1 MVYRVF
7 ADFTNFTPI
16 VAGRVDDWQASPDE
30 CSFKVKGFTVALQIV
45 EREEDKLVK
54 FTGSIPF
61 NFTLWM
67 QLHEVAPD
75 DTRMRLVL
83 HAELNMMMK
92 MMIGKKLSEG
102 IDQAAEQIANMFNE
116 SPV

>member
-16 VAGRVDDWQASPDE
+16 AAGRVDDWQASPDE
-30 CSFKVKGFTVALQIV
+30 CSFKVKGFTVSLSIV
-45 EREEDKLVK
+45 EREEDRLVK
-54 FTGSIPF
+54 FSGSVPF
-61 NFTLWM
+61 PFTLWM
-67 QLHEVAPD
+67 QLHEVTAD

-92 MMIGKKLSEG
+92 MMIGKKLPEG
-102 IDQAAEQIANMFNE
+102 LDKAAEQIAEMFNNQ
-116 SPV
+116 